1 MNVSKINQ
9 SPIAKEMYQLKFRQ
23 YSNIL
28 TGNAREAKKYSR
40 SFAKM
45 AVENFETALQIPSP
59 IKGSIPLFSR
69 MGFNI
74 IKYMIYNL
82 FTRDSKEEKQLKILW
97 EDYKYKQ

>member
-9 SPIAKEMYQLKFRQ
+9 SPIAKEMYQLKLRQ

-28 TGNAREAKKYSR
+28 TGNAREAKKYSQ

-45 AVENFETALQIPSP
+45 AIDNFETAVQIPSP
-59 IKGSIPLFSR
+59 VKGSIPLFSR

-74 IKYMIYNL
+74 IKYMIYSL
-82 FTRDSKEEKQLKILW
+82 FTKDSKEEKQLKILW
-97 EDYKYKQ
+97 EDYKRMQ